1 MEESIAIIGSLFVI
15 PALVLTMVIFLRR
28 YTHEERLKALET
40 GMKLT
45 DLKVESNGG
54 RFMTL
59 RFALLF
65 IGVGI
70 GILGGGLLDAFTGL
84 KPPVGYFSMIFIFSG
99 IGLVSAYL
107 IESKNQKKE
116 ED

>member
-1 MEESIAIIGSLFVI
+1 MEESIAIFGSLFVI
-15 PALVLTMVIFLRR
+15 PALVLTMIIFLRR

-45 DLKVESNGG
+45 DLKVESSGG

-59 RFALLF
+59 RFALLLL
-65 IGVGI
+65 GVGI
-70 GILGGGLLDAFTGL
+70 GILCGGILDAFTGL
-84 KPPVGYFSMIFIFSG
+84 KAHVGYFAMIFIFGG

-107 IESKNQKKE
+107 IETKKSQKE